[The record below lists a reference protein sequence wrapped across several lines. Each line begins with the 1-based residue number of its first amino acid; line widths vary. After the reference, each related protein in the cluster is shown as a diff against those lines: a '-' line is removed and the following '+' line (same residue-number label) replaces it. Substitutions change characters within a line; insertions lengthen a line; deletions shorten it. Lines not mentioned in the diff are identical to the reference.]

1 MKMMKMNKYKGI
13 FSKIQ
18 LELVQSANI
27 IDPKMV
33 MFVCPMLHCVRLVGF
48 SWTFHC
54 RVTTR
59 CCAASLRA
67 GTARMSQA
75 AAGCLSRWRSCFKC
89 WLEHGRVMLGY
100 WGRQRS
106 ALKQKR
112 EVKHLLSFLLS
123 PYQKI
128 PRWSPEDT
136 PVIPAHEE
144 SGIIPNTSEIYTIFN
159 SVRLLQA
166 QHDLHVIY
174 QILMNFCK
182 VLPGHIKS
190 WDEI

>member
-1 MKMMKMNKYKGI
+1 MPT
-13 FSKIQ
+13 SSIQ
-18 LELVQSANI
+18 RWLCLFAQCLTVAGWLVLVGPFTAVSPVGVVQLPRELELLWGKQQQVVSAGGGHVSNVGGAG
-27 IDPKMV
+27 PCNV
-33 MFVCPMLHCVRLVGF
+33 GVVRQAEVGTEAEAWSKTSPF
-48 SWTFHC
+48 
-54 RVTTR
+54 
-59 CCAASLRA
+59 
-67 GTARMSQA
+67 
-75 AAGCLSRWRSCFKC
+75 
-89 WLEHGRVMLGY
+89 
-100 WGRQRS
+100 
-106 ALKQKR
+106 
-112 EVKHLLSFLLS
+112 LS

-128 PRWSPEDT
+128 PRWSPEDI